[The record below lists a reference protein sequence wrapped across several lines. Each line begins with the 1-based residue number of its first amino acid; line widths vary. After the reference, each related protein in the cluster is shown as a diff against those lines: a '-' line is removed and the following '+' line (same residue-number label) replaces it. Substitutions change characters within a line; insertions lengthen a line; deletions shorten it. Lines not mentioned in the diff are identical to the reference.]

1 MDFFLLKKIFFFVDN
16 RMLEPILVMAP
27 IPLVL
32 IFLYSYFKI
41 KLHKLITIALF
52 LGCLFFILRDFCFP
66 PMLWTQLQNITLP
79 FNNILGNKSFQVKCN
94 N

>member
-1 MDFFLLKKIFFFVDN
+1 
-16 RMLEPILVMAP
+16 MLEPLLVMAP
-27 IPLVL
+27 IPLIL

-66 PMLWTQLQNITLP
+66 PMLWQILNNTTSTLNT
-79 FNNILGNKSFQVKCN
+79 FLGNNSFYVNCKK
-94 N
+94 

>member
-1 MDFFLLKKIFFFVDN
+1 MDFFLLKKIFFFVNN
-16 RMLEPILVMAP
+16 RMLEPMLVMAP

-66 PMLWTQLQNITLP
+66 PMLWTQLHNITSSI
-79 FNNILGNKSFQVKCN
+79 NILGNKSFQVQCN
-94 N
+94 K